1 MSIVEDYAGIAAEL
15 RRIRAEK
22 LPEKFTVAPREPAA
36 QHRMRATITGELLYR
51 RLIAKKAPTRR
62 DGLDPQC
69 RVRRGP
75 RRIPTKAFD
84 MILTP
89 VEDAARHASDEP

>member
-1 MSIVEDYAGIAAEL
+1 MAIVDDYAGIAAEL

-22 LPEKFTVAPREPAA
+22 LPEKPTVAPREPAS

-62 DGLDPQC
+62 DGLDPFNV
-69 RVRRGP
+69 VR
-75 RRIPTKAFD
+75 
-84 MILTP
+84 
-89 VEDAARHASDEP
+89 DEAPGGSRLKPSI

>member
-1 MSIVEDYAGIAAEL
+1 MAIVDDYAGIAAEL

-22 LPEKFTVAPREPAA
+22 LPEKPTVAPREPAS

-62 DGLDPQC
+62 DGLDPINF
-69 RVRRGP
+69 VG
-75 RRIPTKAFD
+75 
-84 MILTP
+84 
-89 VEDAARHASDEP
+89 DESHGGSG